1 MTATDV
7 DVAVIGAGLAGI
19 AASIELARG
28 GLSVH
33 LFEADTLP
41 KPRVCGEYVSLEVVP
56 FLRRLGLDPSQL
68 GAKQLRRF
76 ELSSKLGRRFTC
88 DLTLGGFGLSRF
100 RLDHALLEVAS
111 LAGVSIHLKSPV
123 TDLTW
128 NADRHHL
135 VTPNGKWT
143 SRMALGCFGK
153 RSKLDF
159 TMRRPHAKRRSEYVG
174 VKRHFRGTFPQDL
187 VGLHVIPGGYCGISP
202 VEDDLVNICY
212 MTSAQAL
219 RDNGSVARFEERGLR
234 GNPLLREYL
243 SELLPAFERP
253 LVISQIDFGQKDAVH
268 DHVLMLG
275 DAAGSIH
282 PLAGSGMAIAL
293 RAASTIEPL
302 VTQFFRGELTR
313 PELERR
319 HRRTV
324 HSEFGTRRTVSKG
337 LQHCFESDTWSEAM
351 CGAAVTF
358 PPLARL
364 VIRSTHGS
372 KF

>member
-1 MTATDV
+1 MKASDV

-19 AASIELARG
+19 AASIELARR

-41 KPRVCGEYVSLEVVP
+41 KHRVCGEYVSLAVAP
-56 FLRRLGLDPSQL
+56 FLHRIGLDVSTL

-76 ELSSKLGRRFTC
+76 ELSSRLGRRFTC
-88 DLTLGGFGLSRF
+88 ELTLGGFGVSRF
-100 RLDHALLEVAS
+100 RLDHALLELAS
-111 LAGVSIHLKSPV
+111 LAGVSIHQKSPV
-123 TDLTW
+123 TALTW
-128 NADRHHL
+128 KSERHHL
-135 VTPNGKWT
+135 VTPNGQST
-143 SRMALGCFGK
+143 ARIVLGCFGK
-153 RSKLDF
+153 RSKLDY
-159 TMRRPHAKRRSEYVG
+159 TLPRSHAKRRSDYVG
-174 VKRHFRGTFPQDL
+174 VKRHFRGAFPQDL

-202 VEDDLVNICY
+202 VEGDLVNVCY
-212 MTSAQAL
+212 MTSARAL
-219 RDNGSVARFEERGLR
+219 KANGSVDEFEERGLR
-234 GNPLLREYL
+234 SNPLLAKYL
-243 SELLPAFERP
+243 DQLSPAFERP
-253 LVISQIDFGQKDAVH
+253 LVISQIDFGRKDSVEE
-268 DHVLMLG
+268 HVLMLG

-293 RAASTIEPL
+293 RSAATIEPL

-313 PELERR
+313 FELERR

-324 HSEFGTRRTVSKG
+324 RSEFGTRRKVSKG
-337 LQHCFESDTWSEAM
+337 LQRCFESETWSEVM